1 MATIVTTLF
10 WVPLAAVL
18 AGVLF
23 LVGSSLLALVTFG
36 GALNA
41 FLGAAA
47 WWLIGFLPALG
58 YAAYVMPWEGRES

>member
-23 LVGSSLLALVTFG
+23 LADSSLLVLVTFG
-36 GALNA
+36 GALNV
-41 FLGAAA
+41 FVGAAA
-47 WWLIGFLPALG
+47 WWFIGFLPALV
-58 YAAYVMPWEGRES
+58 YSAYVMPWEGRES